1 MRVTAFLVIGL
12 LTVALLPNPTSGFAQ
27 ENDYLIVPGQRVGRW
42 EVGRPID
49 AYGFGQQVSRWEGTT
64 GGRPYYDGYSFGL
77 PPTGPFLQVYAC
89 RSDNLVFGI
98 LLVRRLDRNLPPGA
112 EELKYKT
119 AQGIAIGIDEA
130 EVVRLM
136 GRPERTIE
144 RTERHGA
151 LEIGVGVYEYPGID
165 VRFNRADRTV
175 FAVGATTHGGF
186 VGCRQAVLGTP
197 PVAQPAPTRVEGQ
210 ALLQAVGGL
219 FNEA

>member
-12 LTVALLPNPTSGFAQ
+12 LALGLLPISSGLAQ
-27 ENDYLIVPGQRVGRW
+27 ENDYLIVPGQRVGPW
-42 EVGRPID
+42 ELGKTLD
-49 AYGFGQQVSRWEGTT
+49 AYRFGQQGSRWEGTA

-77 PPTGPFLQVYAC
+77 PPTGPFLQVYTC

-98 LLVRRLDRNLPPGA
+98 LVVRRFDRNLPSGA

-119 AQGIAIGIDEA
+119 AQGIAIGTDEG
-130 EVVRLM
+130 EVVRLL
-136 GRPERTIE
+136 GRPERTVE

-151 LEIGVGVYEYPGID
+151 LEIAVGVHEYPGLD
-165 VRFNRADRTV
+165 VRFNRADRRV
-175 FAVGATTHGGF
+175 FAIGATMRDGF
-186 VGCRQAVLGTP
+186 IGCRQAVLDTP
-197 PVAQPAPTRVEGQ
+197 PVAQPGPTKVEGQ